1 MRGAASDWL
10 KSYLSNRKQFVNID
24 GCSSELLDVICGVP
38 QGSILGPT
46 LFILYINDIC
56 NVTNLVKFILFADD
70 TNVFCA
76 GDNKL
81 ELECMLNRELAKLC
95 KWFAV
100 NKLSL
105 NLSKTSYM
113 LFRNRPPDVDFNV
126 FIEHER
132 INRVHVTKFL
142 GIYIDD
148 KLNWKY
154 HINTVRSKL
163 SKVAAIIY
171 RASCLINQDGIYM
184 LYCSLFLPYINYCS
198 EIWGNTY
205 CTNVECI
212 TVLQKRVVRLVYGAR
227 RLDHPNPLFKQ
238 LGILKFVD
246 LVKFKTSIIMFKAY
260 HNVLPD
266 SLQKMF
272 TLRVQ
277 IYDTRQ
283 KCTFTVHRAHTNVK
297 SMCIS
302 IYGVKLWNS
311 LHTDLTNSRSL
322 QVFKKMYKL
331 HIISLY

>member
-10 KSYLSNRKQFVNID
+10 KSYLSNRKQFVNSD
-24 GCSSELLDVICGVP
+24 GCSSELLDVINCGVP

-56 NVTNLVKFILFADD
+56 NVSNLVKCILFADD

-81 ELECMLNRELAKLC
+81 ELECMLNRELA
-95 KWFAV
+95 
-100 NKLSL
+100 KLSL

-163 SKVAAIIY
+163 SRVAAIIY

-212 TVLQKRVVRLVYGAR
+212 TVLQKRVVRLVCGAR
-227 RLDHPNPLFKQ
+227 RLDHTNPLFKQ

-260 HNVLPD
+260 HNILPD

-277 IYDTRQ
+277 IYYDTRQ
-283 KCTFTVHRAHTNVK
+283 TCTFTVHRAHTNVK

-302 IYGVKLWNS
+302 ICGVKLWNS